1 MKHITAALAASLAL
15 LLAAGSASAAD
26 QGGKFLADRHA
37 AKGVQCASCHGPDA
51 KNPQEP
57 TLATCT
63 QCHPTKA
70 LVEKTKDVKPTNPHT
85 SPHYRDQLDCTNCH
99 HGHEAPEVFCD
110 QCHQFGFKVP

>member
-1 MKHITAALAASLAL
+1 MKLAAFAAIFMSAA
-15 LLAAGSASAAD
+15 LAAGSAFAAD
-26 QGGKFLADRHA
+26 AGAQKFLADRHV

-51 KNPQEP
+51 KNPKEP
-57 TLATCT
+57 TIDTCT

-70 LVEKTKDVKPTNPHT
+70 LVEKTKNVKPTNPHT
-85 SPHYRDQLDCTNCH
+85 SPHYQDQLECTNCH